1 MEKKASREKR
11 FGRSA
16 ARLAYAGAALA
27 LLAPALYNGFPLLMK
42 DSWRFLHE
50 ATGDYHWIT
59 SQFYGHFL
67 RIFLGSSLWL
77 VVTVQAL
84 LALYV
89 LDAFFRR
96 VCGAS
101 QIQAALAITALA
113 LTSSLALFVGA
124 VMTDILLGLG
134 VVAMAVLV
142 LGERSRFS
150 DATMAAVV
158 AFAAAAHPAALALLA
173 LLGGALIAILFG
185 LRVSGRDPAR
195 RTAAWPLAAGIAV
208 AVAAVVINN
217 AVIWGKPRPN
227 PHSAIPVFAY
237 LFLNGDLDAM
247 LEGCTQWRVCT
258 TPGQPQ
264 RAARTIFTW
273 YLHSPQSPLH
283 AKLGGPEAYVDE
295 ATEIVSEYVTHH
307 PIAYARRVAATAW
320 EQLFMVSFARHTRI
334 MTRHFHDE
342 HPYRLD
348 ALNPGD
354 GPRLSASRQYKGE
367 FRLNKYE
374 KLFTLVAWFGVVAA
388 LGGAAA
394 GLAVGAG
401 GAAPWPPRR
410 KRIALAALLMVAAYV
425 IQAFVIGTSVYPVE
439 RYGARVQWLL
449 ALGFWMW
456 APELYRGVRMRRDP
470 RP

>member
-1 MEKKASREKR
+1 MEKKASREKL

-27 LLAPALYNGFPLLMK
+27 LLAPALFNGFPLLMK

-101 QIQAALAITALA
+101 GIPAALAITALA
-113 LTSSLALFVGA
+113 LTSTLALFVGA

-142 LGERSRFS
+142 LGERSRFT

-158 AFAAAAHPAALALLA
+158 AFAAVAAAAALILLA

-185 LRVSGRDPAR
+185 LRVSGRDPATR
-195 RTAAWPLAAGIAV
+195 AATWPLAAGIAV

-217 AVIWGKPRPN
+217 AMIWGKPRLVKSP
-227 PHSAIPVFAY
+227 
-237 LFLNGDLDAM
+237 
-247 LEGCTQWRVCT
+247 R
-258 TPGQPQ
+258 
-264 RAARTIFTW
+264 
-273 YLHSPQSPLH
+273 YLHRGLFRRCITNT
-283 AKLGGPEAYVDE
+283 AVRFF
-295 ATEIVSEYVTHH
+295 H
-307 PIAYARRVAATAW
+307 PMEMNCSGRRPGC
-320 EQLFMVSFARHTRI
+320 LFKAHC
-334 MTRHFHDE
+334 
-342 HPYRLD
+342 
-348 ALNPGD
+348 
-354 GPRLSASRQYKGE
+354 
-367 FRLNKYE
+367 
-374 KLFTLVAWFGVVAA
+374 
-388 LGGAAA
+388 
-394 GLAVGAG
+394 
-401 GAAPWPPRR
+401 
-410 KRIALAALLMVAAYV
+410 
-425 IQAFVIGTSVYPVE
+425 
-439 RYGARVQWLL
+439 RV
-449 ALGFWMW
+449 
-456 APELYRGVRMRRDP
+456 RSCT
-470 RP
+470 